1 LVEGYRELKNLP
13 LAEQSAFF
21 LQELVKKMPA
31 NYFQNPSESLRSLL
45 EAAGQEALF
54 KRTKLKK
61 AALAILSDF

>member
-1 LVEGYRELKNLP
+1 VEGYKELKNLP

-31 NYFQNPSESLRSLL
+31 SYFQNPSESLRGLL

>member
-1 LVEGYRELKNLP
+1 MVEGYKELKNLP

-31 NYFQNPSESLRSLL
+31 GYFQNPSDSLRNLL